1 MSDKDKS
8 SEIIDAEIVEDEE
21 EGHGIAETAGK
32 LADFFD
38 AVSAPLDTLN
48 IKNEKL
54 KAASKTIR
62 SVARDVVVVRETG
75 SKLIENVQKHVEQS
89 EKVYEKGKVFIDA
102 VKKSVVKVRPRNIPE
117 R

>member
-1 MSDKDKS
+1 MSEKKIDDNV
-8 SEIIDAEIVEDEE
+8 IDAEIVEDED
-21 EGHGIAETAGK
+21 EGHGIADTAGK

-38 AVSAPLDTLN
+38 AVSAPLDSLN

-54 KAASKTIR
+54 KSASKTIR
-62 SVARDVVVVRETG
+62 NVARDVVVVRETG

-102 VKKSVVKVRPRNIPE
+102 VKKSVIKVRPRDIPE